1 MDGDIDPFIQ
11 AYLKQESESSAQG
24 GVS

>member
-11 AYLKQESESSAQG
+11 AYLKAESESGAQG